1 MRRTAQILTMRQSL
15 RPRLGLSYLFIA
27 HDLAI
32 VRNVAHHV
40 AVMFGGQVVELGHA
54 AQVYSSPDHPYP
66 RNLLDAVPVPDQA
79 QQGARLGPTPAEPQF
94 HGHEGHVAPCVS
106 G

>member
-1 MRRTAQILTMRQSL
+1 MRQSL

-27 HDLAI
+27 HDQAI

-54 AQVYSSPDHPYP
+54 AQVYSSPDHPIH
-66 RNLLDAVPVPDQA
+66 ATCS
-79 QQGARLGPTPAEPQF
+79 TP
-94 HGHEGHVAPCVS
+94 CR
-106 G
+106 